1 MARIKLDF
9 PDKVLG
15 TIEIPLRITDMNY
28 GNHLGNDALVS
39 ILHEARVKWLNSM
52 SYTELNVEG
61 AGLIMGELVVSYLN
75 ESFYGDVL
83 TVQLAAGDITGAGF
97 ELYYLVETNR
107 NGKKISIAKARTGM
121 VCFDYSTR
129 KVIPIPEKF
138 SVLLQQ

>member
-1 MARIKLDF
+1 
-9 PDKVLG
+9 
-15 TIEIPLRITDMNY
+15 MNY

-52 SYTELNVEG
+52 NYTELNVEG

-97 ELYYLVETNR
+97 ELYYLVETNG

-138 SVLLQQ
+138 SGLLKQ

>member
-15 TIEIPLRITDMNY
+15 TVEIPLRITDMNY

-52 SYTELNVEG
+52 NYTELNVEG

-107 NGKKISIAKARTGM
+107 NGKTINIAKARTGM

>member
-52 SYTELNVEG
+52 NYTELNVEG

-138 SVLLQQ
+138 LSLLQ

>member
-107 NGKKISIAKARTGM
+107 NGKTISIAKARTGM

-138 SVLLQQ
+138 LSLLQ

>member
-39 ILHEARVKWLNSM
+39 ILHEARVKWLNNLN
-52 SYTELNVEG
+52 YTELNVEG

-83 TVQLAAGDITGAGF
+83 TVHLATGDITGAGF
-97 ELYYLVETNR
+97 ELYYLVETIR

-121 VCFDYSTR
+121 VCFDYSSR
-129 KVIPIPEKF
+129 KVMPVPEKF
-138 SVLLQQ
+138 LYILQQ

>member
-52 SYTELNVEG
+52 NYTELNVEG

>member
-15 TIEIPLRITDMNY
+15 TVEIPLRITDMNY

-39 ILHEARVKWLNSM
+39 ILHEARVKWLNALN
-52 SYTELNVEG
+52 YTELNVEG

-75 ESFYGDVL
+75 ESFYGDIL
-83 TVQLAAGDITGAGF
+83 TVQLASGDITGAGF

-129 KVIPIPEKF
+129 KVTPIPEKF
-138 SVLLQQ
+138 LPVLKP

>member
-97 ELYYLVETNR
+97 ELYYFVETNR

>member
-15 TIEIPLRITDMNY
+15 TVEIPLRITDMNY

-52 SYTELNVEG
+52 NYTELNVEG

-138 SVLLQQ
+138 SGLLKQ